1 MDLVQNLK
9 ENTEAF
15 IALVNTFSDK
25 DFNKKPDDDTWSAA
39 ENTEHIIRSEFG
51 TARLF
56 SGETEAAPDRDSA
69 TLIADIE
76 KAFLNREEK
85 YRSFGVVNPT
95 TGEKN
100 KEELLKKFMEMRKEV
115 LELIQHQNL
124 DELCVKFEHPVY
136 GYLTRREWVRFNIV
150 HAKRHMMQMEE
161 LKQKI

>member
-1 MDLVQNLK
+1 MDLAQNLR

-15 IALVNTFSDK
+15 VALVNTFSDK
-25 DFNKKPDDDTWSAA
+25 DFNKKPDENTWSAA

-51 TARLF
+51 TPRLF
-56 SGETEAAPDRDSA
+56 SGKTEAVPDRDSVA
-69 TLIADIE
+69 LINRIE
-76 KAFLNREEK
+76 KAFLNRDEK

-100 KEELLKKFMEMRKEV
+100 KEELLKKFMKIREEA

-124 DELCVKFEHPVY
+124 DELCVKFEHPVF

-150 HAKRHMMQMEE
+150 HVNRHMMQMKE
-161 LKQKI
+161 LKQQI